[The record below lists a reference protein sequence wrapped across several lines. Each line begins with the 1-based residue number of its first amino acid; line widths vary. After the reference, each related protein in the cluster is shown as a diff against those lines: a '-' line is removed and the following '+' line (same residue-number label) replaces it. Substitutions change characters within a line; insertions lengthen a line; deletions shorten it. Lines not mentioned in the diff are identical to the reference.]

1 MSLKLFHVVF
11 VTCSTLLA
19 FLFGG
24 WSLARGGGYA
34 IGGVAAF
41 AVGAAL
47 AVYGV
52 WFWRKIQTPE
62 EERRR
67 KRKLFRTVGALAVVW
82 LLGAAREASA
92 CSVCYGEAEGPMM
105 DAAKLGVWLLYGL
118 VLAVQ
123 LALLTFFLHLR
134 RRSRNFHGPMEPWW
148 TDVKEAR
155 EP

>member
-24 WSLARGGGYA
+24 WSVARGGGYTFA
-34 IGGVAAF
+34 GAAAFLVGVAL
-41 AVGAAL
+41 V
-47 AVYGV
+47 VYGV

-67 KRKLFRTVGALAVVW
+67 RRKLFRTVGAMCGLW
-82 LLGAAREASA
+82 LLGAARGAQA

-105 DAAKLGVWLLYGL
+105 DAARLGVWLLYGM
-118 VLAVQ
+118 VVVVQ
-123 LALLTFFLHLR
+123 LGLAAFFVYLM
-134 RRSRNFHGPMEPWW
+134 RRSRRYQGDIPPWW
-148 TDVKEAR
+148 TDVKEAH